1 MNENLKP
8 ISDAMS
14 QWERECLQPTLER
27 RPERKEEFR
36 SMSGE
41 FPVNRL
47 YTPLDIE
54 GHDYLEKIG
63 FPGSYPFT
71 RGIHPAMYRG
81 QLWGMVQYS
90 GFGTPE
96 QTNQRYK
103 YLFSIGTNR
112 LSMAFDLPHQIGHD
126 SDHPLAKDEVGR
138 VGVSVNTLRDME
150 ILFDG
155 IPMDKTTTS
164 MTVNAQSAVTLAM
177 YIAAAEKQGV
187 APHQLSGTI
196 QNDIIKE
203 YAARGTYIFPPE
215 PSLRLITDVVSYCAR
230 NIPRWNAIS
239 VTGYHFRE
247 AGATACQEIGFMLAD
262 AIEYCRAITRR
273 TGLVFDEF
281 APRITFLLTSHS
293 DFFEEVAKFRAVR
306 RMWAKIAREWFGA
319 QKPASMMFKFL
330 AGYAGATYTAQQALN
345 NVVRGA
351 LQTFAAVLGGA
362 QICYPAAYDEALGL
376 QTEESVKLSQR
387 TVHIIAEE
395 TGVTNTVDP
404 MGGSYYLESLT
415 DRIEERT
422 WEIIHTIESMG
433 GALEAVKKGYYQEEI
448 RKSAYEY
455 QRKIDNG
462 ELVVVGVNKYAE
474 EEQIPYT
481 GHVVDPEVERLQIQR
496 LHQVRQERDNLT
508 AQKCLDELRR
518 VAGSD
523 ENLMPHILDAVRAYC
538 SIGEI
543 CQVLREVFGEYEP
556 GGLF

>member
-1 MNENLKP
+1 MNEDLKP

-14 QWERECLQPTLER
+14 SWERECLQPNLAR

-41 FPVNRL
+41 FPVKRL
-47 YTPLDIE
+47 YTPLDLE
-54 GHDYLEKIG
+54 GHDYLAKTG

-71 RGIHPAMYRG
+71 RGIHPTMYRG

-112 LSMAFDLPHQIGHD
+112 LSMAFDLPHQIGYD

-155 IPMDKTTTS
+155 IPMDKTTSS
-164 MTVNAQSAVTLAM
+164 MTVNAQAAVSLAM
-177 YIAAAEKQGV
+177 YVATAEKQGV

-203 YAARGTYIFPPE
+203 YAARGTYIFPPA

-230 NIPRWNAIS
+230 NIPRWNALS

-262 AIEYCRAITRR
+262 AIEYCRAISRR
-273 TGLVFDEF
+273 TGLAFDEF
-281 APRITFLLTSHS
+281 APRITFLLTTHN
-293 DFFEEVAKFRAVR
+293 DFFEEVAKFRAAR

-319 QKPASMMFKFL
+319 KKPSSMMFKFL

-387 TVHIIAEE
+387 TVQIIAEE

-404 MGGSYYLESLT
+404 MGGSYLLESLT
-415 DRIEERT
+415 DQIEERT

-433 GALEAVKKGYYQEEI
+433 GALEAVKKRYYQEEI
-448 RKSAYEY
+448 RKSAYDY
-455 QRKIDNG
+455 QRKIDSG
-462 ELVVVGVNKYAE
+462 ELAVVGVNKYVE

-481 GHVVDPEVERLQIQR
+481 GLVIDPEVERIQIQR
-496 LHQVRQERDNLT
+496 LNQVRKERNNLKV
-508 AQKCLDELRR
+508 QKCLDELRR
-518 VAGSD
+518 AAD
-523 ENLMPHILDAVRAYC
+523 CDDNLMPYILDAVKTYS

-556 GGLF
+556 GRMF